1 MTDASAMP
9 AMRFVLDRDE
19 LDALAEAAQR
29 GLTAHNTQSG
39 FKGRIERGRFG
50 FAISAERAGGRAATG
65 GLVAG
70 CACCAVKGEW
80 VHIEYL
86 WVDHAFRERGYGR
99 DLMRKVEDEAIKRGC
114 IGLHL
119 TTISF
124 QAPDFY
130 EKCGFEKL
138 AELPDFPQPGYSRLY
153 MIKRLPRMP
162 EAADA
167 AQAD

>member
-1 MTDASAMP
+1 MNDAAMP

-39 FKGRIERGRFG
+39 FRGRIERGRFG
-50 FAISAERAGGRAATG
+50 YAIPAPEGAGSPATG
-65 GLVAG
+65 SRIAG
-70 CACCAVKGEW
+70 CACCTLKGEW

-86 WVDHAFRERGYGR
+86 WVDQTYRGRGLGR
-99 DLMRKVEDEAIKRGC
+99 QLMQQVEDEAVKRGC

-138 AELPDFPQPGYSRLY
+138 AELPDFPQPGYARLY
-153 MIKRLPRMP
+153 MIKRLPP
-162 EAADA
+162 AVAAAEQD
-167 AQAD
+167 